1 MILSNSPAFPTE
13 TRPWRKRMMAKKNCI
28 QVIIIDKGVKVLRC
42 KTKSSK
48 EQEHSSWWQWLHIRH
63 MAVSVWKTLSMRGKH
78 MVMSV
83 SRCLFEGRCV
93 RKIHGRVYLKDTQC
107 VRKTHGRVHK
117 RASRRCSLCVSGVHF
132 LQPFWIS
139 KLKICCLFRMWL
151 RINIQYGDWIPNSS
165 RWVMVRRSEAK
176 VENSNQPTNK

>member
-1 MILSNSPAFPTE
+1 
-13 TRPWRKRMMAKKNCI
+13 MAKKNCI

-42 KTKSSK
+42 KTKSPK
-48 EQEHSSWWQWLHIRH
+48 EQEHSSWWQRLHIRH

-93 RKIHGRVYLKDTQC
+93 RKTHGRVYLKDTRC

-117 RASRRCSLCVSGVHF
+117 RASRRCSLCVSGVRSIFCSHF
-132 LQPFWIS
+132 EFQNF
-139 KLKICCLFRMWL
+139 CLFRMWL
-151 RINIQYGDWIPNSS
+151 RIN
-165 RWVMVRRSEAK
+165 MVIAFRIAAGGWWLEEVKPKLKTATSK
-176 VENSNQPTNK
+176 